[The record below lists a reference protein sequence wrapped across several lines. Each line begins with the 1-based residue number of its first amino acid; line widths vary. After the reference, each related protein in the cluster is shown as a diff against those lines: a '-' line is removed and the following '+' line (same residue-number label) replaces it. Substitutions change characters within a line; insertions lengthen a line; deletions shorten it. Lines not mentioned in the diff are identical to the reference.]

1 MPYPRNFAGAS
12 VVDVAYTTCCNRPKA
27 ALYYR
32 HELNLRLVTRN
43 GSRTLTLIFQGL
55 MFWLHHAE
63 VTGPPCQGC
72 GALSCC
78 YGNTQPSQM
87 YQDWKLRFQCGGM
100 LRSWNLVHMHRM
112 VQKILCESVDSAD
125 LTLFFLNPCQ
135 RSLRE
140 CLSRSVCGSS
150 FNIRSFSVPSK
161 TNQNIQTKTKRKPKN
176 IKINEVS

>member
-1 MPYPRNFAGAS
+1 M
-12 VVDVAYTTCCNRPKA
+12 DVAYTTCCNRPKA
-27 ALYYR
+27 ALYCR

-43 GSRTLTLIFQGL
+43 GSRTLTLIFQGM

-63 VTGPPCQGC
+63 ITGPPCQGC

-100 LRSWNLVHMHRM
+100 LRSWNLVHMPRM
-112 VQKILCESVDSAD
+112 VQKILCESVDCAD
-125 LTLFFLNPCQ
+125 LTPFFWNPCQ

-140 CLSRSVCGSS
+140 CLSRSFCGSS
-150 FNIRSFSVPSK
+150 FNIRSFPCHPK
-161 TNQNIQTKTKRKPKN
+161 QTKTYRPKQKDNPKN
-176 IKINEVS
+176 IKTNEVS